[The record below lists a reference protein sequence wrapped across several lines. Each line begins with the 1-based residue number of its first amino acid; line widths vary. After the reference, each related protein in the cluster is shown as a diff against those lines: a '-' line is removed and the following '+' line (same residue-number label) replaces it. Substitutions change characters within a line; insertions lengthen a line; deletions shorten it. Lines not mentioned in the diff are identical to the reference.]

1 MLESIILILT
11 FYWFLSFF
19 PQAIAPGRT
28 QTQAR
33 YLTDVLSVVIVVLIA
48 IRFLF

>member
-1 MLESIILILT
+1 MLESIILVLT
-11 FYWFLSFF
+11 LYWFLSFS
-19 PQAIAPGRT
+19 PQAIAPSRT
-28 QTQAR
+28 QAG